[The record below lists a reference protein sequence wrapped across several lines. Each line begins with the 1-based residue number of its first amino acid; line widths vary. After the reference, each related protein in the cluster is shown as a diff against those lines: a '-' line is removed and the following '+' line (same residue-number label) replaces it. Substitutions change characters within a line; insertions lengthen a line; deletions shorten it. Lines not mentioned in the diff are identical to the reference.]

1 MSQAPGFDAARWR
14 AASSYLDEALE
25 LRDAERDAWLAALE
39 AREPDIAADVRL
51 LVARHGQVARDRFL
65 DGSVPH
71 PVSAVS
77 AGRTVGPYTLV
88 EPIGQGGMGSVWR
101 AERNDGRFDRP
112 VAVKFLNAALMGRF
126 GEERFTREGRIVAR
140 LTHPH
145 IAQLLDARVST
156 WGQPYLVLEYV
167 DGQPID
173 RHCDRAGL
181 DLTARLRLFVDVASA
196 VEHAH
201 ANLIVHRDLK
211 PSNVLVT
218 PAGVVKLLDFGIARL
233 LDDRDPLTPATLT
246 RDGLGAMTPAF
257 AAPEQITGAP
267 ITTATDVYALGALLY
282 LLLTGRHPTGDSP
295 RSTAEMVKSIVE
307 VPPRP
312 MSAPGLPI
320 PADVETIVM
329 TALKKSAAERY
340 ASAAAMS
347 ADLVRFLRHE
357 PIAARPDSLAYRA
370 GRFVRRQR
378 VPVALAAL
386 ALIALSFGFYQ
397 VNRERTIAERRF
409 LEVRQLANRLFDI
422 DASVRGLA
430 GSSKVRQMI
439 VDTSLD
445 YLRRLGA
452 DVDDDPQLAL
462 EIGTAYMR
470 VARVQ
475 GIPISINLG
484 QVDEAERNLQ
494 IAERIVG
501 GVLVAEPGN
510 RIAFLRTGQIKHD
523 RMILAGNR
531 RPNDAALPLAREA
544 AAWLGRYL
552 DSGPVDPAEGQQ
564 VLLAMN
570 NVANRF
576 RIAREYDEALGWSYR
591 AIELAPSLNLPFQ
604 LAGLLQGTAL
614 LHRDRG
620 DLDAGVKDAYEG
632 VRILEALPGRSGDT
646 TVRLM
651 IALGLARVGAILG
664 DPDAIS
670 LDRQAEAVAPLERS
684 FAIADEYAHKDPN
697 DALASGRV
705 QTAGMILARIA
716 LETDPARS
724 LARYDHVLAHL
735 ADIKNNPQM
744 RRFEADVEAAA
755 VYPLLRMKRIAEA
768 RARLRI
774 AFARL
779 GELKMHPADAV
790 TLGSEVDY
798 ALRASADIEAASG
811 NIARAL
817 SIDNALLAQIDKAKP
832 EPEEDLSEALDLSKL
847 FGSLADLH
855 YRAHAPDQAAAM
867 AERRLRLWE
876 HWDRKL
882 PGNAFVQR
890 QLDQALAV
898 TRGRLDEGGA
908 ISGRGGG
915 GLLPTV
921 RARPALP
928 AALRL
933 PRPVRPTT
941 IRSRARPSPHQPA
954 RR

>member
-1 MSQAPGFDAARWR
+1 MSRTPGLDAARWR
-14 AASSYLDEALE
+14 AASGYLDEALDLE
-25 LRDAERDAWLAALE
+25 DAERDAWLAALA

-51 LVARHGQVARDRFL
+51 LVDRHREVERDRFL
-65 DGSVPH
+65 DGAVPH
-71 PVSAVS
+71 PLSAVS

-112 VAVKFLNAALMGRF
+112 VAVKFLNAALMGPL

-145 IAQLLDARVST
+145 IAQLLDAGVAT
-156 WGQPYLVLEYV
+156 WGQPFLVLEYV

-173 RHCDRAGL
+173 RYCDRAGL
-181 DLTARLRLFVDVASA
+181 DLTARLRLFVDVAAA

-218 PAGVVKLLDFGIARL
+218 PAGIVKLLDFGIARL

-282 LLLTGRHPTGDSP
+282 LLLTGRHPTGDP
-295 RSTAEMVKSIVE
+295 PQSTAEMVKSIIE

-312 MSAPGLPI
+312 MASPGIPI
-320 PADVETIVM
+320 PVDVETIVM

-340 ASAAAMS
+340 PSAAAMS

-452 DVDDDPQLAL
+452 EVDDDPQLAL

-484 QVDEAERNLQ
+484 QVDEAESNLL

-501 GVLVAEPGN
+501 EVLAAEPAN
-510 RIAFLRTGQIKHD
+510 RIAFLRMGQIKHD

-552 DSGPVDPAEGQQ
+552 DSGPVDRAEGQQ

-570 NVANRF
+570 NVSNRF
-576 RIAREYDEALGWSYR
+576 RIAREYDEALRWSDR
-591 AIELAPSLNLPFQ
+591 AIELAPSLDQPFQ
-604 LAGLLQGTAL
+604 LAGLLQGTAFIR
-614 LHRDRG
+614 RDRG
-620 DLDAGVKDAYEG
+620 ELEAAVKDAHEA
-632 VRILEALPGRSGDT
+632 VRILEAIPGRSRDA
-646 TVRLM
+646 TVRLL
-651 IALGLARVGAILG
+651 IALGLAREGAILG

-670 LDRQAEAVAPLERS
+670 LDRQADAVAPLQKS
-684 FAIADEYAHKDPN
+684 FAIADDYAHKDPN
-697 DALASGRV
+697 DALASSRV
-705 QTAGMILARIA
+705 QTAGVILARIA
-716 LETDPARS
+716 LDTDPARA
-724 LARYDHVLAHL
+724 LAQYDHVLAHL

-755 VYPLLRMKRIAEA
+755 VYPLLRMKRLAEA
-768 RARLRI
+768 RARLQI

-779 GELKMHPADAV
+779 SELKLYPADAV
-790 TLGSEVDY
+790 ALGSEVDY
-798 ALRASADIEAASG
+798 ALRARADVEAASG
-811 NIARAL
+811 NIAGAL
-817 SIDNALLAQIDKAKP
+817 SIGNTLLAQIDKAKP
-832 EPEEDLSEALDLSKL
+832 EPEQDLSDALDLSKL
-847 FGSLADLH
+847 LGWLADFNQ
-855 YRAHAPDQAAAM
+855 RAHAPGEAQAM
-867 AERRLRLWE
+867 AERRLQLWA

-882 PGNAFVQR
+882 RGNPFVQR
-890 QLDQALAV
+890 QRDQALAV
-898 TRGRLDEGGA
+898 TRGRLDQGGA
-908 ISGRGGG
+908 
-915 GLLPTV
+915 P
-921 RARPALP
+921 
-928 AALRL
+928 
-933 PRPVRPTT
+933 
-941 IRSRARPSPHQPA
+941 
-954 RR
+954 